1 VPGATLPVKTAVLFL
16 FLFVGCGKSLP
27 DLNRLASEGQI
38 DSAAP
43 VQADLQTAISAKPAA
58 VWAILIDAREWPS
71 WNLQIESVEAQSS
84 LRQGMKFSWKIGGTR
99 ITSEVQVANANRR
112 LAWTGT
118 AFTAKAIHVW
128 ELSSGPGDQT
138 IVRIRESMDGP
149 FMKQILTS
157 SDLADADR
165 QWLAALKRAAE
176 QKR

>member
-1 VPGATLPVKTAVLFL
+1 M
-16 FLFVGCGKSLP
+16 P

-43 VQADLQTAISAKPAA
+43 VQVDLQIAISAKPAA

-71 WNLQIESVEAQSS
+71 WNSQIESVEAQSS
-84 LRQGMKFSWKIGGTR
+84 LRQGIKFSWNTGGTR
-99 ITSEVQVANANRR
+99 ITSEVQFADANRR

-128 ELSSGPGDQT
+128 DLTAGPGDQT
-138 IVRIRESMDGP
+138 VVRVRESMDGP

-165 QWLAALKRAAE
+165 QWLADLKRAVE